1 MSINGSKSGK
11 GSFLKRLELLEQ
23 AIKFREPRQIVI
35 TARDDAEAAEKI
47 AAEKIPAEKIAA
59 EKIAAI
65 HPPVTHAYRVIGLR
79 QFSRAETIDTSDT
92 VTPGEPDAA

>member
-23 AIKFREPRQIVI
+23 AIKFRGPRQIVI
-35 TARDDAEAAEKI
+35 TAHDDAEAAET
-47 AAEKIPAEKIAA
+47 
-59 EKIAAI
+59 IAAI
-65 HPPVTHAYRVIGLR
+65 HPPVTDADLVIGLR

-92 VTPGEPDAA
+92 VTPSEPDAA